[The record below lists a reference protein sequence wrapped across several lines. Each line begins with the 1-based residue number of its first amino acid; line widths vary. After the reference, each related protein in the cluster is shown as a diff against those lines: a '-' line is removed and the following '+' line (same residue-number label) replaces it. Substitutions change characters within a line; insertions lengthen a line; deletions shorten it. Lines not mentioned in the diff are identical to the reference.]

1 MDANEGPEKIVGW
14 LIDHPPFIE
23 MTPIAGAV

>member
-1 MDANEGPEKIVGW
+1 MPNEGPEKIVGW
-14 LIDHPPFIE
+14 LTDHPPFIE